1 VLGVLNYIVPI
12 FVFVNVGWK
21 LCLKIELLLFLS
33 VHFIIYV
40 LCAASHSGRSLSE
53 GFITCAPLVKYEN
66 VLAFVVIA
74 QALSAA
80 RLPFLSDQLNHT
92 KFGLYTCC
100 SACLLQRKKMSNLVC
115 SRQSLLEDPSEC
127 S

>member
-1 VLGVLNYIVPI
+1 VLVVLNYIVPI

-33 VHFIIYV
+33 VHF
-40 LCAASHSGRSLSE
+40 SGRSLPE

-66 VLAFVVIA
+66 VLAFVVIV